1 VAGRLAGLKGWAAR
15 RRAPATVAEPAP
27 ADDTEPRSLAP
38 RRLREPAERAA
49 QLWRDGQTEAAV
61 AAQRDV
67 VERLS
72 QAVGAEA
79 EATLAA
85 RLVLARWLTERAMAR
100 LADGRP
106 LVALRQDIERRGT
119 GVIDIAGFES
129 GLVAAFAEPRDD
141 VTDLIARAEAAH
153 GADHE
158 ITTGARDL
166 LESID
171 ERNVPELA
179 ARMAADAID
188 ELLDQTR
195 REIVNRLRA
204 VSRWQARREAEAVL
218 PQRRREADEAL
229 AERGPDDPVTWQA
242 QYRLVWDLMHTGDS
256 AGALELA
263 ESVLERR
270 REGLGD
276 DHADTI
282 RSRYALAC
290 LHAER
295 GDLGGAAK
303 DLTGIIED
311 STRVDGPAHATTLT
325 ARRVQADFIGF
336 QGDYR
341 RAAALAADL
350 LHDAQ
355 ELGAEPGLVDEAE
368 AAAALW
374 LRLA

>member
-1 VAGRLAGLKGWAAR
+1 
-15 RRAPATVAEPAP
+15 
-27 ADDTEPRSLAP
+27 
-38 RRLREPAERAA
+38 
-49 QLWRDGQTEAAV
+49 
-61 AAQRDV
+61 
-67 VERLS
+67 
-72 QAVGAEA
+72 
-79 EATLAA
+79 
-85 RLVLARWLTERAMAR
+85 
-100 LADGRP
+100 
-106 LVALRQDIERRGT
+106 VALRQDIERRGT

-218 PQRRREADEAL
+218 PQRRKEADEAL